1 MKVKLSEIADCLE
14 MTMQNWEQYYNKK
27 TGEFVALPDCDR
39 NEEDEMLAEKIEM
52 SDNYIRLP
60 NQYEIDEFSIMVD
73 FAESLDDEEAT
84 YKLSKALN
92 GRKPFRHFK
101 DEIFYLGIREEYFAF
116 QKSKYLQIAENWCKE
131 NNIEY
136 IKE

>member
-1 MKVKLSEIADCLE
+1 
-14 MTMQNWEQYYNKK
+14 
-27 TGEFVALPDCDR
+27 
-39 NEEDEMLAEKIEM
+39 MLAEEIEM

-73 FAESLDDEEAT
+73 FAESLDDEEVIH
-84 YKLSKALN
+84 KLSKALN